1 MKSINRVNKSEN
13 IRPNNVSN
21 LSYRLQRNSFAK
33 KTEKKLKKLI
43 NKIRKNKRNIIKF
56 VAGTVIVGTI
66 AGSLINRFY
75 VPEINTP
82 VETVINYNSDHIYI
96 DELMDKYAV
105 KDYVQLCN
113 SIDICDLISNLD
125 IDYNDIYEP
134 ITEEDVQELSNYTL
148 EDTMTLINEYNN
160 TKSDELASK
169 LYYLRNYNYNYVIEN
184 GSENIEDFLL
194 VFIKSTLAYSL
205 NINPNEISDMTIPP
219 NHGKLD
225 ADDSMVVR
233 YNEDVYHLD
242 GNVETMCY
250 NLYDI
255 QSNPLTDYESIS
267 NFTNTINYY
276 MFFDTSFDEKG
287 FLGLENNVVETDYSK
302 KYYKEYKKDFK

>member
-1 MKSINRVNKSEN
+1 MKSINKVNESEN
-13 IRPNNVSN
+13 IRQNNASN

-43 NKIRKNKRNIIKF
+43 NKIRKNKGNIIKF
-56 VAGTVIVGTI
+56 VAGTVIVSTI

-96 DELMDKYAV
+96 DELMDNYAV
-105 KDYVQLCN
+105 KDYVQLCI
-113 SIDICDLISNLD
+113 SIDICDSISNLD
-125 IDYNDIYEP
+125 INYNDIYEP
-134 ITEEDVQELSNYTL
+134 ITEEDIQELSNYTL
-148 EDTMTLINEYNN
+148 EDTMALINEYNN
-160 TKSDELASK
+160 TKSEELASK
-169 LYYLRNYNYNYVIEN
+169 LYYLRNYNYTYVVEN

-194 VFIKSTLAYSL
+194 VFIKSTVAYSL
-205 NINPNEISDMTIPP
+205 NVNPNEISDMTIPP
-219 NHGKLD
+219 HHGELD

-255 QSNPLTDYESIS
+255 QSNPLTDYDSIS

-287 FLGLENNVVETDYSK
+287 FLGLENNVVETDHSK